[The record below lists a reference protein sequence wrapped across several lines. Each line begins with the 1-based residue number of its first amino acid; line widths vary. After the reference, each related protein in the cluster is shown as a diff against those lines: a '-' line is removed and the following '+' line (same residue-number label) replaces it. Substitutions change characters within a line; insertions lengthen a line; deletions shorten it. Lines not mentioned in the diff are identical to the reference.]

1 MQSSRF
7 NRDEETQAVWSIRQ
21 TSIPAYF
28 IVSGLLF
35 VLFNGLYV
43 WRGLV
48 NAIPGTATT
57 DSVLAALREASGM
70 VPWIVLSTILLVEGR
85 YMLVEQYLKARYYK
99 GVEKGMEVGM
109 EVGAEK
115 GEEKGRGEERQEWL
129 AWYERMQAA
138 QREGR
143 PFDEPPPALLRE
155 QNGQ

>member
-48 NAIPGTATT
+48 NAMPGTATA
-57 DSVLAALREASGM
+57 DSILAALREASGM

-99 GVEKGMEVGM
+99 GVEKGMEVG
-109 EVGAEK
+109 
-115 GEEKGRGEERQEWL
+115 EEKGRGEERQQWL
-129 AWYERMQAA
+129 AWLERQQAA

-143 PFDEPPPALLRE
+143 PFDEPPPAALSRK
-155 QNGQ
+155 NGQ

>member
-48 NAIPGTATT
+48 NAMPGTATA
-57 DSVLAALREASGM
+57 DSILAALREASGM

-99 GVEKGMEVGM
+99 GVAAG
-109 EVGAEK
+109 
-115 GEEKGRGEERQEWL
+115 RQELQQQWL
-129 AWYERMQAA
+129 AWLERQQAA

-143 PFDEPPPALLRE
+143 PFDEPPPALLQE
-155 QNGQ
+155 KNGQ

>member
-48 NAIPGTATT
+48 NAVPGTATA
-57 DSVLAALREASGM
+57 DSILAALREASGM

-99 GVEKGMEVGM
+99 GVEKGMEVG
-109 EVGAEK
+109 AEK

-155 QNGQ
+155 KNGQ